1 MTTRDRLVVTVIA
14 ALAVLGAA
22 WILVVS
28 PERKQAAKLQ
38 AQVNAASSQLAG
50 AESEAANARQA
61 QARYAAAYASVV
73 ALGKAV
79 PPGEEVPSLIYQLA
93 QASNEKNVDFASIQ
107 TGSGSG
113 TGAGGG
119 SSTGAGSGS
128 GTGAGSGPGT
138 GAGGR
143 TAASG
148 SAGGASGAAGLNQM
162 PFTFVF
168 NGTFPSLYKLFQQ
181 LNGFTVRTTSGQLQ
195 ISGRLLTIQGV
206 KLAPAIGV
214 GSART
219 ANGQLSGTITATA
232 YVLPASQGL
241 TGGASPNAPAGT
253 TTTTASS
260 GSGASSPS
268 APAIARVTP

>member
-79 PPGEEVPSLIYQLA
+79 PPGEEVPSLIYELA
-93 QASNEKNVDFASIQ
+93 QASNEKSVDFASIQ
-107 TGSGSG
+107 TGSG
-113 TGAGGG
+113 A
-119 SSTGAGSGS
+119 
-128 GTGAGSGPGT
+128 GT

-181 LNGFTVRTTSGQLQ
+181 LNGFTMRTASGQLQ

-206 KLAPAIGV
+206 KLAPATGV

-219 ANGQLSGTITATA
+219 ASGQLTGTITATA

-241 TGGASPNAPAGT
+241 TGGASPSAPAGPAT
-253 TTTTASS
+253 TTVAS

-268 APAIARVTP
+268 APAIARVAP